1 MSKSGNSNA
10 SKQILGYLTDQN
22 RPYSAIDIFNN
33 LHKEH
38 GKTAIVKAL
47 ELLVSDGK
55 VKEKTYGKQKIY
67 FVDQK
72 EFSTSSNTD
81 LQSMDAEINNMSFT
95 LAELQKQIKNSES
108 VLGTLEKSITTEAAK
123 DELHALKQEIP
134 LLKEKLQSLESNK
147 SQIGPQE
154 KEALYKAKVRYCKEW
169 QKRKRLA
176 NDMIDA
182 ILEGYPKTKKHLYE
196 EVGFETDGELKV
208 FSY

>member
-1 MSKSGNSNA
+1 MSKSGNSNP
-10 SKQILGYLTDQN
+10 SQLILTYLKDQN

-38 GKTAIVKAL
+38 GKTAVVKAL
-47 ELLVSDGK
+47 DLLVSESK

-67 FVDQK
+67 FIDQN
-72 EFSTSSNTD
+72 EFATSENTN
-81 LQSMDAEINNMSFT
+81 LASMDAEINNMTHT
-95 LAELQKQIKNSES
+95 LTEFQKQIKNSES
-108 VLGTLEKSITTEAAK
+108 VLGNLDKSLTTEAAMA
-123 DELHALKQEIP
+123 ELNALNKEIP
-134 LLKEKLQSLESNK
+134 QLKEKLHSLESNK
-147 SQIGPQE
+147 SQVGPKE
-154 KEALYKAKVRYCKEW
+154 KEALYKAKMKYCKEW

-182 ILEGYPKTKKHLYE
+182 ILEGYPKDKKHLYE